1 MTRTRTSIFGTL
13 ARANALALALPFLLA
28 ATAAYAD
35 PPQPKIVV
43 LDRAAIMTF
52 SKAGQDIAKQMQAYS
67 NQAKNELAARGK
79 ALQNDGRN
87 LQQQVAILAPDL
99 KAKKLADFQA
109 REQALQGEVQK
120 KDEQMR
126 TAFAQ
131 ARQTMEA
138 GRGVCAVGRRLRHHR
153 RCHQAAGSADA
164 GAQDQL
170 QCGSARSASQEKI
183 GRPLWPIPAF
193 SKIMGLSPW
202 RRFAKKR
209 PSPCPPAR
217 MPAWLCTIWRT
228 LPAPGPS
235 I

>member
-1 MTRTRTSIFGTL
+1 MTRTRTSSFGAL

-35 PPQPKIVV
+35 PPQTKIVV

-138 GRGVCAVGRRLRHHR
+138 KLGPILQQLVKERGANLVLDKQAVVFAPSAGGFDITGDAIKRLD
-153 RCHQAAGSADA
+153 QQMPALKINFNAA
-164 GAQDQL
+164 
-170 QCGSARSASQEKI
+170 
-183 GRPLWPIPAF
+183 PPA
-193 SKIMGLSPW
+193 PP
-202 RRFAKKR
+202 AKKK
-209 PSPCPPAR
+209 
-217 MPAWLCTIWRT
+217 
-228 LPAPGPS
+228 
-235 I
+235 

>member
-1 MTRTRTSIFGTL
+1 MTRTRTSSFGAL

-43 LDRAAIMTF
+43 LDRAVIMTF

-138 GRGVCAVGRRLRHHR
+138 KLGPILQQLVKERGANLVLDKQAVVFAPSAGGFDITGDAIKRLD
-153 RCHQAAGSADA
+153 QQMPALKINFN
-164 GAQDQL
+164 GA
-170 QCGSARSASQEKI
+170 
-183 GRPLWPIPAF
+183 PPA
-193 SKIMGLSPW
+193 PP
-202 RRFAKKR
+202 AKKK
-209 PSPCPPAR
+209 
-217 MPAWLCTIWRT
+217 
-228 LPAPGPS
+228 
-235 I
+235 

>member
-138 GRGVCAVGRRLRHHR
+138 KLGPILQQLVKERGANLVLDKQAVVFAPSAGGFDITGDAIKRLD
-153 RCHQAAGSADA
+153 QQMPALKINFNAA
-164 GAQDQL
+164 
-170 QCGSARSASQEKI
+170 
-183 GRPLWPIPAF
+183 PPA
-193 SKIMGLSPW
+193 PP
-202 RRFAKKR
+202 AKKK
-209 PSPCPPAR
+209 
-217 MPAWLCTIWRT
+217 
-228 LPAPGPS
+228 
-235 I
+235 

>member
-1 MTRTRTSIFGTL
+1 MTRTRSFAI
-13 ARANALALALPFLLA
+13 ALPLLLA
-28 ATAAYAD
+28 TTLAYAD

-43 LDRAAIMTF
+43 LDRRAIMSFT
-52 SKAGQDIAKQMQAYS
+52 KAGQDIAKQMQAYS

-138 GRGVCAVGRRLRHHR
+138 KLGPILQQLVKERGANLVLDKQAVVFAPSAGGFDITGDAIKRLD
-153 RCHQAAGSADA
+153 QQMPALKINFNAA
-164 GAQDQL
+164 
-170 QCGSARSASQEKI
+170 
-183 GRPLWPIPAF
+183 PPA
-193 SKIMGLSPW
+193 PP
-202 RRFAKKR
+202 AKKK
-209 PSPCPPAR
+209 
-217 MPAWLCTIWRT
+217 
-228 LPAPGPS
+228 
-235 I
+235 